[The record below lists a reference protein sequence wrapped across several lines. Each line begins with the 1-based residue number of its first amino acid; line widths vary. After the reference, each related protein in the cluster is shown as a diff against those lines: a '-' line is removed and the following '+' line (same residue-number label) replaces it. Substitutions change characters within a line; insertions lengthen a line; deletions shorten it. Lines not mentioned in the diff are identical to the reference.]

1 MELTEHTQ
9 AIINSA
15 KSIANARNY
24 MMVEPEQIL
33 LALMYDQNDLPKI
46 LLSKIG
52 LDNPSLSQQLDGFI
66 TKRGCKPLSNYRDLP
81 LSKNTVKLLEI
92 ARDEAR
98 MTNDSLISI
107 EHLLLALLKIDSGV
121 IIYLFE
127 KNKISRK
134 DLYEK
139 LISVIKNITAVDI
152 TTSTLPETTVQ
163 PAAGEA
169 QPIVSAPEQKT
180 QTPLEKFTAD
190 ITEKAKQNKLDPV
203 IGRDDEIRRVIQ
215 ILNRRSKN
223 NPIIIGEP
231 GVGKTAIIEGLAQ
244 RIACGDVPESLKND
258 RIMELDLGAL
268 MAGASYRGE
277 FEDRLKGVLK
287 EIEEHCEDLMLFID
301 EIHTIMGLGASE
313 GSVDAGNLLKPM
325 LARGNV
331 RVIGATTTD
340 EYRKYIEK
348 DKALERRFQPV
359 VAEEPSVETTIS
371 ILRGL
376 KDKYE
381 AYHGVKILDDAIVQ
395 AVKLSD
401 RYITDRSLPDK
412 AIDLIDEAASSL
424 RIAIDTMPEEIDVFI
439 REKMQLE
446 IEKGALKKEN
456 TKEADAKIQKI
467 LKKIEVIDAKINK
480 LKTRWQQEKKLI
492 ETTRVLKK
500 NMAAIK
506 AQLELNK
513 KNSSPDINI
522 EKRYAQMAE
531 TQKKLEAIQL
541 KSSKT
546 RLIKE
551 EIDGEDISE
560 IISKATGIPVTSLL
574 EDESQ
579 KLVHMEDYLKKRVV
593 GQEEAVKKIAD
604 AIRLGRS
611 GLNDPKRP
619 IGTFLF
625 LGPTGVGKT
634 ELAKAL
640 AEFMFSDEDSL
651 IRIDM
656 SEFMEKQ
663 NVSRLVGSAPGYVG
677 YEEGGQLTE
686 AVRRKPYSVVLF
698 DEAEKAHPDI
708 FNIMLQMFDDGR
720 LTDGQ
725 GHLIDFKNTVII
737 MTSNLASDILLNGEL
752 TESDKEQQV
761 KCVLRSKFKP
771 EFINRI
777 DEIIQFNPLK
787 IEQLKNIVDIQ
798 LAALKARMAEQKL
811 TLEVADSAKEY
822 IAKEGYEPLYG
833 ARPLK
838 RVMRKLLEIPLSM
851 KIIAHEFSQGDT
863 IVVDCN
869 DGGLKFTRAK
879 T

>member
-139 LISVIKNITAVDI
+139 LISVIKNITTVDI
-152 TTSTLPETTVQ
+152 TTSTLPETTAQ

-579 KLVHMEDYLKKRVV
+579 KLVHMEDHLKKRVV

-822 IAKEGYEPLYG
+822 LAKEGYEPLYG

>member
-1 MELTEHTQ
+1 MELTEHSQ

-24 MMVEPEQIL
+24 MMVEPEQVL

-52 LDNPSLSQQLDGFI
+52 LDNPDLAKQLDGFI
-66 TKRGCKPLSNYRDLP
+66 TKRGCKPLNNYHDMP
-81 LSKNTVKLLEI
+81 ISKNTAKLLEI
-92 ARDEAR
+92 ANDEAR
-98 MTNDSLISI
+98 MMNDSLISI
-107 EHLLLALLKIDSGV
+107 EHLLLALLKIDSGT

-134 DLYEK
+134 DLHEK
-139 LISVIKNITAVDI
+139 LLGVIKSITTVDI
-152 TTSTLPETTVQ
+152 TSTPQPEVPETSGASTGTTAVK
-163 PAAGEA
+163 E
-169 QPIVSAPEQKT
+169 SKT
-180 QTPLEKFTAD
+180 ESPLEKFTVD
-190 ITEKAKQNKLDPV
+190 VTEKAKQNKLDPV

-244 RIACGDVPESLKND
+244 RIVCGDVPESLKND

-287 EIEEHCEDLMLFID
+287 EIEDHYEDLMLFID

-331 RVIGATTTD
+331 RVIGATTID

-381 AYHGVKILDDAIVQ
+381 AFHGVKILDDAIVQ

-401 RYITDRSLPDK
+401 RYITDRYLPDK

-424 RIAIDTMPEEIDVFI
+424 RIAIDTLPEEIDVFI

-456 TKEADAKIQKI
+456 SKEAENKIQRI
-467 LKKIEVIDAKINK
+467 LKKIEVIDGKINK
-480 LKTRWQQEKKLI
+480 LKKQWEQEKKLI

-513 KNSSPDINI
+513 KNSSPDINM

-541 KSSKT
+541 KTAKT

-551 EIDGEDISE
+551 EIDGDDISE
-560 IISKATGIPVTSLL
+560 IISKSTGIPVTSLM

-579 KLVHMEDYLKKRVV
+579 KLVHMEDYLKQRVV
-593 GQEEAVKKIAD
+593 GQDEAVKKIAD

-611 GLNDPKRP
+611 GLNDPHRP

-640 AEFMFSDEDSL
+640 SEFMFSDEDSL

-737 MTSNLASDILLNGEL
+737 MTSNLGSDVLLNDEL
-752 TESDKEQQV
+752 TEHDKEQQV
-761 KCVLRSKFKP
+761 KCILRSKFKP

-798 LAALKARMAEQKL
+798 LQALKNRMAEQKIS
-811 TLEVADSAKEY
+811 LEVTEAAKEY
-822 IAKEGYEPLYG
+822 LAGEGYEPLYG

-838 RVMRKLLEIPLSM
+838 RVLRQLLEIPLSM
-851 KIIAHEFSQGDT
+851 KIISNEFSHGDSV
-863 IVVDCN
+863 IADCVDN
-869 DGGLKFTRAK
+869 TLVIKQK
-879 T
+879 

>member
-33 LALMYDQNDLPKI
+33 LALMYDKNDLPKI

-152 TTSTLPETTVQ
+152 TTSTLPETTAQ

-424 RIAIDTMPEEIDVFI
+424 RIAIDTMPVEIDVFI

-456 TKEADAKIQKI
+456 TKEAEVKIQKI

-579 KLVHMEDYLKKRVV
+579 KLVHMEDHLKKRVV

>member
-152 TTSTLPETTVQ
+152 TTSTLPETTAQ

-492 ETTRVLKK
+492 ETTRILKK

-513 KNSSPDINI
+513 KISSPDINI

-579 KLVHMEDYLKKRVV
+579 KLVHMEDHLKKRVV

-822 IAKEGYEPLYG
+822 LAKEGYEPLYG

>member
-1 MELTEHTQ
+1 
-9 AIINSA
+9 
-15 KSIANARNY
+15 
-24 MMVEPEQIL
+24 
-33 LALMYDQNDLPKI
+33 
-46 LLSKIG
+46 
-52 LDNPSLSQQLDGFI
+52 
-66 TKRGCKPLSNYRDLP
+66 
-81 LSKNTVKLLEI
+81 
-92 ARDEAR
+92 
-98 MTNDSLISI
+98 
-107 EHLLLALLKIDSGV
+107 
-121 IIYLFE
+121 
-127 KNKISRK
+127 
-134 DLYEK
+134 
-139 LISVIKNITAVDI
+139 
-152 TTSTLPETTVQ
+152 
-163 PAAGEA
+163 
-169 QPIVSAPEQKT
+169 
-180 QTPLEKFTAD
+180 
-190 ITEKAKQNKLDPV
+190 
-203 IGRDDEIRRVIQ
+203 
-215 ILNRRSKN
+215 
-223 NPIIIGEP
+223 
-231 GVGKTAIIEGLAQ
+231 
-244 RIACGDVPESLKND
+244 
-258 RIMELDLGAL
+258 
-268 MAGASYRGE
+268 
-277 FEDRLKGVLK
+277 
-287 EIEEHCEDLMLFID
+287 
-301 EIHTIMGLGASE
+301 
-313 GSVDAGNLLKPM
+313 
-325 LARGNV
+325 
-331 RVIGATTTD
+331 
-340 EYRKYIEK
+340 
-348 DKALERRFQPV
+348 
-359 VAEEPSVETTIS
+359 
-371 ILRGL
+371 
-376 KDKYE
+376 
-381 AYHGVKILDDAIVQ
+381 
-395 AVKLSD
+395 
-401 RYITDRSLPDK
+401 
-412 AIDLIDEAASSL
+412 
-424 RIAIDTMPEEIDVFI
+424 
-439 REKMQLE
+439 
-446 IEKGALKKEN
+446 
-456 TKEADAKIQKI
+456 
-467 LKKIEVIDAKINK
+467 
-480 LKTRWQQEKKLI
+480 
-492 ETTRVLKK
+492 
-500 NMAAIK
+500 MAAIK

-579 KLVHMEDYLKKRVV
+579 KLVHMEDHLKKRVV
-593 GQEEAVKKIAD
+593 GQDEAVKKIAD

-863 IVVDCN
+863 IDVEYS

>member
-33 LALMYDQNDLPKI
+33 LALMYDKNDLPKI

-139 LISVIKNITAVDI
+139 LISVIKNITTVDI
-152 TTSTLPETTVQ
+152 TTSTLPETTAQ

-359 VAEEPSVETTIS
+359 VAEEPSVKTTIS

-579 KLVHMEDYLKKRVV
+579 KLVHMEDHLKKRVV

-863 IVVDCN
+863 IVVEYS
-869 DGGLKFTRAK
+869 DGGLKFTREK

>member
-33 LALMYDQNDLPKI
+33 LALMYDKNDLPKI

-66 TKRGCKPLSNYRDLP
+66 TKRGCKPLGNYRDLP

-152 TTSTLPETTVQ
+152 TTSTLPETTAQ

-456 TKEADAKIQKI
+456 TKEAEVKIQKI

-579 KLVHMEDYLKKRVV
+579 KLVHMEDHLKKRVV
-593 GQEEAVKKIAD
+593 GQDEAVKKIAD

-822 IAKEGYEPLYG
+822 LAKEGYEPLYG

-863 IVVDCN
+863 IDVEYS

>member
-33 LALMYDQNDLPKI
+33 LALMYDKNDLPKI

-66 TKRGCKPLSNYRDLP
+66 TKRGCKPLGNYRDLP

-139 LISVIKNITAVDI
+139 LISVIKNITTVDI
-152 TTSTLPETTVQ
+152 TTSTLPETTAQ

-492 ETTRVLKK
+492 ETTRILKK

-579 KLVHMEDYLKKRVV
+579 KLVHMEDHLKKRVV

>member
-33 LALMYDQNDLPKI
+33 LALMYDKNDLPKI

-139 LISVIKNITAVDI
+139 LISVIKNITTVDI
-152 TTSTLPETTVQ
+152 TTSTLPETTAQ

-579 KLVHMEDYLKKRVV
+579 KLVHMEDHLKKRVV

-863 IVVDCN
+863 IVVEYS
-869 DGGLKFTRAK
+869 DGGLKFTREK

>member
-152 TTSTLPETTVQ
+152 TTSTLPETTAQ

-579 KLVHMEDYLKKRVV
+579 KLVHMEDHLKKRVV

-863 IVVDCN
+863 IDVEYS

>member
-33 LALMYDQNDLPKI
+33 LALMYDKNDLPKI

-92 ARDEAR
+92 SRDEAR

-152 TTSTLPETTVQ
+152 TTSTLPETTAQ

-169 QPIVSAPEQKT
+169 QPIVAASEQKT

-579 KLVHMEDYLKKRVV
+579 KLVHMEDHLKKRVV
-593 GQEEAVKKIAD
+593 GQDEAVKKIAD

-798 LAALKARMAEQKL
+798 LAALKARMSEQKL

-863 IVVDCN
+863 IVVEYS
-869 DGGLKFTRAK
+869 DGGLKFTREK

>member
-1 MELTEHTQ
+1 M
-9 AIINSA
+9 
-15 KSIANARNY
+15 
-24 MMVEPEQIL
+24 
-33 LALMYDQNDLPKI
+33 
-46 LLSKIG
+46 
-52 LDNPSLSQQLDGFI
+52 
-66 TKRGCKPLSNYRDLP
+66 
-81 LSKNTVKLLEI
+81 
-92 ARDEAR
+92 
-98 MTNDSLISI
+98 
-107 EHLLLALLKIDSGV
+107 
-121 IIYLFE
+121 
-127 KNKISRK
+127 
-134 DLYEK
+134 
-139 LISVIKNITAVDI
+139 
-152 TTSTLPETTVQ
+152 
-163 PAAGEA
+163 
-169 QPIVSAPEQKT
+169 
-180 QTPLEKFTAD
+180 
-190 ITEKAKQNKLDPV
+190 
-203 IGRDDEIRRVIQ
+203 
-215 ILNRRSKN
+215 
-223 NPIIIGEP
+223 
-231 GVGKTAIIEGLAQ
+231 
-244 RIACGDVPESLKND
+244 
-258 RIMELDLGAL
+258 
-268 MAGASYRGE
+268 
-277 FEDRLKGVLK
+277 
-287 EIEEHCEDLMLFID
+287 
-301 EIHTIMGLGASE
+301 
-313 GSVDAGNLLKPM
+313 
-325 LARGNV
+325 
-331 RVIGATTTD
+331 
-340 EYRKYIEK
+340 
-348 DKALERRFQPV
+348 DK
-359 VAEEPSVETTIS
+359 
-371 ILRGL
+371 
-376 KDKYE
+376 
-381 AYHGVKILDDAIVQ
+381 
-395 AVKLSD
+395 
-401 RYITDRSLPDK
+401 
-412 AIDLIDEAASSL
+412 
-424 RIAIDTMPEEIDVFI
+424 FI
-439 REKMQLE
+439 R
-446 IEKGALKKEN
+446 I
-456 TKEADAKIQKI
+456 
-467 LKKIEVIDAKINK
+467 KKIEVIDAKINK

-579 KLVHMEDYLKKRVV
+579 KLVHMEDHLKKRVV

-798 LAALKARMAEQKL
+798 LAALKARMSEQKL

>member
-33 LALMYDQNDLPKI
+33 LALMYDKNDLPKI

-92 ARDEAR
+92 SRDEAR

-152 TTSTLPETTVQ
+152 TTSTLPETTAQ

-492 ETTRVLKK
+492 ETTRILKK

-579 KLVHMEDYLKKRVV
+579 KLVHMEDHLKKRVV
-593 GQEEAVKKIAD
+593 GQDEAVKKIAD

-798 LAALKARMAEQKL
+798 LAALKARMSEQKL

-863 IVVDCN
+863 IVVEYS
-869 DGGLKFTRAK
+869 DGGLKFTREK